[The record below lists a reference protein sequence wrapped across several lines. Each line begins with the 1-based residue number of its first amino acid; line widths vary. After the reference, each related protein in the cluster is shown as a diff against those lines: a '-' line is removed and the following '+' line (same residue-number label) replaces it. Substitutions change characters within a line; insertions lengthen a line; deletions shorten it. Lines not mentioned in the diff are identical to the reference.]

1 MSGWTYAA
9 HCAYV
14 RHISQIDLLT
24 TRDVADA
31 YGVSTREIARR
42 VETGALEP
50 AVKLPGLRGAYLF
63 DRGVL
68 PEPAE
73 AEQ

>member
-1 MSGWTYAA
+1 MSN
-9 HCAYV
+9 V
-14 RHISQIDLLT
+14 DLLT

-50 AVKLPGLRGAYLF
+50 AVKLPGLRGAFLF
-63 DRGVL
+63 DRSAL
-68 PEPAE
+68 PEASS
-73 AEQ
+73 